1 MRSWFATRSST
12 GSSSGA
18 AAASAGAALHGRAAA
33 PTGSSNFRDSGSI
46 DGTAKDKD
54 YRMGGAILI
63 VEDELVTQ
71 RLIAASL
78 ERAGYQAIRAAS
90 VEQAEAAIREV
101 LPDLMLLDWIL
112 PGTTGMSFLRHLRQA
127 LQPSGHEK
135 RIETVRGAG
144 YCFRANPG

>member
-12 GSSSGA
+12 GSSSGT
-18 AAASAGAALHGRAAA
+18 AAASAGAALHRCAAA

-78 ERAGYQAIRAAS
+78 ERAGYQAVRAGSGEPAVEAIRAVVA
-90 VEQAEAAIREV
+90 
-101 LPDLMLLDWIL
+101 DLLWLGLM
-112 PGTTGMSFLRHLRQA
+112 
-127 LQPSGHEK
+127 
-135 RIETVRGAG
+135 
-144 YCFRANPG
+144 

>member
-12 GSSSGA
+12 GSSSDT
-18 AAASAGAALHGRAAA
+18 AAASAGRALHGSAAA

-101 LPDLMLLDWIL
+101 LPDLMLLDARRPDRL
-112 PGTTGMSFLRHLRQA
+112 VSGA
-127 LQPSGHEK
+127 LEA
-135 RIETVRGAG
+135 RG
-144 YCFRANPG
+144 